1 MNETSEDPTFQ
12 PSVECADFQPLYD
25 FVLVRRL
32 PDPEEQRG
40 LVVPAQARDKD
51 MGNRRGV
58 VEKCGPGDKKP
69 GLTTFDYF
77 SGTKQTFTRHDM
89 NVRPGDVVLYSRS
102 PANEVRLNEVE
113 YQLCH
118 EEQHL
123 LAVIG

>member
-32 PDPEEQRG
+32 PDPEEQCG

-58 VEKCGPGDKKP
+58 VEKCGPGDKKRS
-69 GLTTFDYF
+69 DF
-77 SGTKQTFTRHDM
+77 SRHDM

-102 PANEVRLNEVE
+102 PANEVRLNGVE
-113 YQLCH
+113 YQLAH
-118 EEQHL
+118 EQQHI